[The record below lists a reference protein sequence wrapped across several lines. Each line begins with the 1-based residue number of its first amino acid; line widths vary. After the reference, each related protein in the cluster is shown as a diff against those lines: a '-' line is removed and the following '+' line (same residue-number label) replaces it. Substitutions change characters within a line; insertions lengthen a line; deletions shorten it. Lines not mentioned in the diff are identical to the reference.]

1 MKIVVESLKEFI
13 QRYWGL
19 IICEILIVIIYVCFY
34 TCSRDSNFEIII
46 SPEILATLLVGIA
59 AIYSWFVNRYD
70 REYEKN
76 LQMLKDIDEI
86 NAYYDGKGVYSVKE
100 ACFEHI
106 NKLEKNTAYED
117 TFLKTYLNYI
127 SEKIENVDVKLPGV
141 EELKRKY
148 AIHNQIDFKYVK
160 YSKNY
165 VEIAENNGV
174 SWATW
179 YSLSETFFKE
189 IKDEQR
195 VIFLTIVDQKEV
207 AFETTGKKLC
217 ELKEKVKTR
226 NSKRYNKVYD
236 FYIAKNEKGC
246 YFEIE
251 KKLELEK
258 YNFKD
263 IN

>member
-106 NKLEKNTAYED
+106 NKLEK
-117 TFLKTYLNYI
+117 
-127 SEKIENVDVKLPGV
+127 
-141 EELKRKY
+141 
-148 AIHNQIDFKYVK
+148 K
-160 YSKNY
+160 YS
-165 VEIAENNGV
+165 
-174 SWATW
+174 
-179 YSLSETFFKE
+179 L
-189 IKDEQR
+189 
-195 VIFLTIVDQKEV
+195 
-207 AFETTGKKLC
+207 
-217 ELKEKVKTR
+217 
-226 NSKRYNKVYD
+226 
-236 FYIAKNEKGC
+236 
-246 YFEIE
+246 
-251 KKLELEK
+251 
-258 YNFKD
+258 
-263 IN
+263 